1 MKEGDSMKKKIII
14 IVFLIIFILML
25 IELYI
30 DASWIQ
36 TTRFEVSSD
45 KVPASFDGYKIL
57 QLSDLHSK
65 EFGQNNEKLLERI
78 DASNPDIIVLTGD
91 FVTANETDFTVFF
104 ELVDKISPKYEVY
117 YITGNHEQA
126 MSGSSKKEIFSYLSE
141 KGVKFLNNEHIEIG
155 QGEEKI
161 NLYGLCYESA
171 YYSGRRDNIYTQEMM
186 AKSLGEAD
194 LSKFNLL
201 LTHSP
206 TNFEVYKT
214 WGADLILSGHVHGGM
229 IRVPFVGAIFSP
241 DEGFMP
247 KYSAG
252 RYQMDDSV
260 LVVSRGLGRGSR
272 GFRLFNRPNLVEITL
287 KST

>member
-1 MKEGDSMKKKIII
+1 MKKKIII
-14 IVFLIIFILML
+14 IVFLIIFVLML

-30 DASWIQ
+30 DANWIQ
-36 TTRFEVSSD
+36 TTTFEVSSD
-45 KVPASFDGYKIL
+45 KIPVSFDGYKIL

-65 EFGQNNEKLLERI
+65 EFGNDNKNLLKEI
-78 DASNPDIIVLTGD
+78 NDANPDIIVLTGD

-126 MSGSSKKEIFSYLSE
+126 LSGSSRKEIFGYLKE
-141 KGVKFLNNEHIEIG
+141 KGVRFLSNESVSIQKDDETID
-155 QGEEKI
+155 
-161 NLYGLCYESA
+161 LYGLCYESA
-171 YYSGRRDNIYTQEMM
+171 YYSERRGNIYTKEMM
-186 AKSLGEAD
+186 TKSLGEAN
-194 LSKFNLL
+194 LTKFNVL

-206 TNFEVYKT
+206 TNFEVYKS
-214 WGADLILSGHVHGGM
+214 WGADLTLSGHVHGGM
-229 IRVPFVGAIFSP
+229 IRVPFIGAIFSP
-241 DEGFMP
+241 DEGLMP

-252 RYQMDDSV
+252 RYQLEDSV

-287 KST
+287 KSTKKGVD

>member
-1 MKEGDSMKKKIII
+1 MKKKIII
-14 IVFLIIFILML
+14 IVFLIIFVLML

-30 DASWIQ
+30 DANWIQ
-36 TTRFEVSSD
+36 TTSFEVFSKKIPS
-45 KVPASFDGYKIL
+45 SFDGYKIL

-65 EFGQNNEKLLERI
+65 EFGNDNKNLLKEI
-78 DASNPDIIVLTGD
+78 NDANPDIIVLTGD

-126 MSGSSKKEIFSYLSE
+126 LSGSSRKEIFGYLKE
-141 KGVKFLNNEHIEIG
+141 KGVRFLSNESVSIQKDDETID
-155 QGEEKI
+155 
-161 NLYGLCYESA
+161 LYGLCYESA
-171 YYSGRRDNIYTQEMM
+171 YYSERRGNIYTKEMM
-186 AKSLGEAD
+186 NKSLGEAN
-194 LSKFNLL
+194 LTKFNVL

-206 TNFEVYKT
+206 TNFEVYKS
-214 WGADLILSGHVHGGM
+214 WGADLTLSGHVHGGM
-229 IRVPFVGAIFSP
+229 IRVPFIGAIFSP
-241 DEGFMP
+241 DEGLMP

-252 RYQMDDSV
+252 RYQLEDSV

-287 KST
+287 KSTKKGVD

>member
-1 MKEGDSMKKKIII
+1 MKKKIII
-14 IVFLIIFILML
+14 IVFLIIFVLML

-30 DASWIQ
+30 DANCIQ
-36 TTRFEVSSD
+36 TTHFEVASE
-45 KVPASFDGYKIL
+45 KIPASFDGYKIL

-65 EFGQNNEKLLERI
+65 EFGKDNKNLLKKI
-78 DASNPDIIVLTGD
+78 DEADPDIIVLTGD
-91 FVTANETDFTVFF
+91 FVTANESDFTVFF
-104 ELVDKISPKYEVY
+104 NLVDKISPKYEVY

-126 MSGSSKKEIFSYLSE
+126 MKGAFKKEIFGYLSN
-141 KGVKFLNNEHIEIG
+141 KGVKFLSNKSVSLTKNSETID
-155 QGEEKI
+155 
-161 NLYGLCYESA
+161 LYGLCYESA
-171 YYSGRRDNIYTQEMM
+171 YYSDRRSNVYTEEMM
-186 AKSLGEAD
+186 TKSLGEAD
-194 LSKFNLL
+194 LTKFNLL

-206 TNFEVYKT
+206 TNFEIYKS

-229 IRVPFVGAIFSP
+229 IRVPFVGAVFSP

-252 RYQMDDSV
+252 KYRLEDSI
-260 LVVSRGLGRGSR
+260 LIVSRGLGRGSR

>member
-1 MKEGDSMKKKIII
+1 MKKKIII
-14 IVFLIIFILML
+14 IVFLIIFVLML

-30 DASWIQ
+30 DANWIQ
-36 TTRFEVSSD
+36 TTTFEVSSD
-45 KVPASFDGYKIL
+45 KIPSSFDGYKIL

-65 EFGQNNEKLLERI
+65 EFGNDNKNLLKEI
-78 DASNPDIIVLTGD
+78 NDANPDIIVLTGD

-126 MSGSSKKEIFSYLSE
+126 LSGSSRKEIFGYLKE
-141 KGVKFLNNEHIEIG
+141 KGVRFLSNESVSIQKDDETID
-155 QGEEKI
+155 
-161 NLYGLCYESA
+161 LYGLCYESA
-171 YYSGRRDNIYTQEMM
+171 YYSERRGNIYTKEMM
-186 AKSLGEAD
+186 NKSLGEAN
-194 LSKFNLL
+194 LTKFNVL

-206 TNFEVYKT
+206 TNFEVYKS
-214 WGADLILSGHVHGGM
+214 WGADLTLSGHVHGGM
-229 IRVPFVGAIFSP
+229 IRVPFIGAIFSP
-241 DEGFMP
+241 DEGLMP

-252 RYQMDDSV
+252 RYQLEDSV

-287 KST
+287 KSTKKGVD

>member
-1 MKEGDSMKKKIII
+1 MKKKIII
-14 IVFLIIFILML
+14 IVFLIIFVLML

-30 DASWIQ
+30 DANCIQ
-36 TTRFEVSSD
+36 TTRFEVASE
-45 KVPASFDGYKIL
+45 KIPASFDGYKIL

-65 EFGQNNEKLLERI
+65 EFGKDNKKLLQKI
-78 DASNPDIIVLTGD
+78 DDANPDIIVLTGD
-91 FVTANETDFTVFF
+91 FVTANESDFTVFF
-104 ELVDKISPKYEVY
+104 NLVDKISPKYEVY

-126 MSGSSKKEIFSYLSE
+126 MKGAFKKEIFGYLSY
-141 KGVKFLNNEHIEIG
+141 KGVKFLSNKSVSLIKNSETID
-155 QGEEKI
+155 
-161 NLYGLCYESA
+161 LYGLCYESA
-171 YYSGRRDNIYTQEMM
+171 YYSDRRGNVYTKEMM
-186 AKSLGEAD
+186 TKSLGEAD
-194 LSKFNLL
+194 LTKFNLL

-206 TNFEVYKT
+206 TNFEIYKS

-241 DEGFMP
+241 DEGFIP

-252 RYQMDDSV
+252 KYQLEESV
-260 LVVSRGLGRGSR
+260 LIVSRGLGRGSR

>member
-1 MKEGDSMKKKIII
+1 MKKKIII
-14 IVFLIIFILML
+14 IVFLIIFVLML

-30 DASWIQ
+30 DANWIQ

-45 KVPASFDGYKIL
+45 KIPASFDGYKIL

-171 YYSGRRDNIYTQEMM
+171 YYSGRRGNIYTQEMM

-252 RYQMDDSV
+252 KYEMEESI
-260 LVVSRGLGRGSR
+260 LIVSRGLGRGSR

>member
-1 MKEGDSMKKKIII
+1 MKKKIII
-14 IVFLIIFILML
+14 IVFLIIFVLML

-30 DASWIQ
+30 DANWIQ
-36 TTRFEVSSD
+36 TTSFEVFSKKIPS
-45 KVPASFDGYKIL
+45 SFDGYKIL

-65 EFGQNNEKLLERI
+65 KFGKDNRKLLQKI
-78 DASNPDIIVLTGD
+78 DKSNPDIIVLTGD
-91 FVTANETDFTVFF
+91 FVSANETDFTVFF

-126 MSGSSKKEIFSYLSE
+126 MSSSSKKEIFSYLSE
-141 KGVKFLNNEHIEIG
+141 KGVKFLNNEYIEIS
-155 QGEEKI
+155 QEKERI
-161 NLYGLCYESA
+161 NFYGLCYESS
-171 YYSGRRDNIYTQEMM
+171 YYSDKKGNIYTKEMM
-186 AKSLGEAD
+186 TKSLGEAD
-194 LSKFNLL
+194 SSKYNIL

-206 TNFEVYKT
+206 TNFEVYKS

-260 LVVSRGLGRGSR
+260 LVVSKGLGRGSR